1 MPNGAGTK
9 RQLGEGTAV
18 AKAAAPVAVAGSE
31 SRQTRV
37 AIWANPRSLST
48 ALLRSWGSRADVSA
62 TDEPLYAAFLHATGR
77 TDHPISKK
85 IVEALETDAATIINE
100 LTEQRI
106 PNDKTIWVQKHM
118 CHHLL
123 PAMGTAWIRKLKNF
137 FLIRDPSQLL
147 TSLMKQLSGD
157 PTIEDTGLPQM
168 LELFNMLRDQTGA
181 IPLVVDSR
189 DIQEDPEGMLRLMCA
204 EMGVAFT
211 PEMLSWSPGPKS
223 WDHMQAPYWYG
234 SVAKTTCFAPFKL
247 KEERVPPRLEGLLA
261 ECKAIYGQ
269 LYKFR
274 RTAADG
280 GGAKRARME
289 QPAEAGSSAIAAVA
303 SMDGSRPKQS

>member
-1 MPNGAGTK
+1 MGKGAK
-9 RQLGEGTAV
+9 RQLEGA
-18 AKAAAPVAVAGSE
+18 AAAEAAAPAAAPVAVAAPESDSE
-31 SRQTRV
+31 SEQTRV

-48 ALLRSWGSRADVSA
+48 ALLRSWGSRPDVAA
-62 TDEPLYAAFLHATGR
+62 TDEPLYAAFLCATGR

-85 IVEALETDAATIINE
+85 IVEALETDAATVIEE
-100 LTEQRI
+100 LTERPI
-106 PNDKTIWVQKHM
+106 PDGKPVWVQKHM

-123 PAMGTAWIRKLKNF
+123 PAMGTSWILKLKNF

-157 PTIEDTGLPQM
+157 PTILDTGLPQM
-168 LELFNMLRDQTGA
+168 LELFNMLREKTGTV
-181 IPLVVDSR
+181 PLVVDSR
-189 DIQEDPEGMLRLMCA
+189 DIQQDPEAMLRLMCA

-223 WDHMQAPYWYG
+223 WDHMQAPHWYG
-234 SVAKTTCFAPFKL
+234 SVTATTCFAPFKL
-247 KEERVPPRLEGLLA
+247 KEERVPPRLEGLLR
-261 ECKAIYGQ
+261 ECEEIYSQ

-280 GGAKRARME
+280 GGAKKARVE
-289 QPAEAGSSAIAAVA
+289 QPEEAGAAA
-303 SMDGSRPKQS
+303 ATAQ